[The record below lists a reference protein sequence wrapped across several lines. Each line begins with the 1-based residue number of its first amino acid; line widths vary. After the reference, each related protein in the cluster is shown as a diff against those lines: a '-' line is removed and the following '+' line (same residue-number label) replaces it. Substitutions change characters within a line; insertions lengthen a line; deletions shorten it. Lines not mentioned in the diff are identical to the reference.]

1 MARRRRSG
9 LQKSHLI
16 AAAALLVAGGGTAL
30 WLSRR
35 GHDDLGGGNP
45 PFPAAE
51 YRQNFF
57 GLRGNRYVVQGT
69 ITEQLR
75 FATDRT
81 KLFAFSITDSSLSQ
95 PCDVGLLVPAEFGDL
110 NIQTGQS
117 FRMVVEVNQDG
128 LLKALEIRK
137 A

>member
-9 LQKSHLI
+9 LQTNHLL
-16 AAAALLVAGGGTAL
+16 AAAVVLAIGGGGAW
-30 WLSRR
+30 WLNHH
-35 GHDDLGGGNP
+35 GKDDFAGSHP

-51 YRQNFF
+51 FQQNFF
-57 GLRGNRYVVQGT
+57 GLRGNRYLVQGT
-69 ITEQLR
+69 VTESLR
-75 FATDRT
+75 YASDRT
-81 KLFAFSITDSSLSQ
+81 RLFALSVTDASLHQ
-95 PCDVGLLVPAEFGDL
+95 PCDVGLLVPSEFGDL

-117 FRMVVEVNQDG
+117 FRLVVEVNQDG